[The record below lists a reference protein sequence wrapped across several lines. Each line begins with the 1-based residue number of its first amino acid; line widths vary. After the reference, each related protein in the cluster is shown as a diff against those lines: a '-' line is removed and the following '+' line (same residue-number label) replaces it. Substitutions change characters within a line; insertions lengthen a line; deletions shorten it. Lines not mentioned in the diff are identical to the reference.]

1 LSASKWHVRR
11 NKGAGFGVILTE
23 KLVSG
28 AINPLG
34 NFRFSLMIL
43 STVLLV
49 WYGDKADRFVDQLPR
64 KRHQGR

>member
-1 LSASKWHVRR
+1 
-11 NKGAGFGVILTE
+11 VILTE